1 MANDFSATT
10 TINRPIAEVFAFL
23 SDGENDKKFS
33 ARVQEIRKTTDGSR
47 KHRLAMIFFGV
58 ALVVIII
65 SIPWP
70 GMPVARPLLR
80 P

>member
-1 MANDFSATT
+1 MIIGVALVH
-10 TINRPIAEVFAFL
+10 I
-23 SDGENDKKFS
+23 G
-33 ARVQEIRKTTDGSR
+33 RVKIRKTTDASR
-47 KHRLAMIFFGV
+47 KHRFAMIFFGV